1 MVERLLERDQRT
13 FRERTSLKEI
23 GEMREITFAEAG
35 VEALMEEMKRDERVF
50 VMGED
55 VGRFGGVYAAM
66 PKLWKEFGD
75 ERVRDTPISENAIVG
90 FALGAAITGMRPVAD
105 IMFCDL
111 LALAMDQI
119 VNQAAKIRYMLGGSI
134 KVPLVIR
141 TTLGGMRSVAAQHSQ
156 NLEAWFVHVP
166 GLRIAVPSTPYNV
179 KGLLKTAIRV
189 DEPVI
194 VFEHQQLMRMKGPV
208 PEEEYTIPLGQAE
221 VVREGKDLTVVA
233 VSLMVHRVLN
243 VARNLEKLGIDI
255 EVIDPRTLN
264 PLDKR
269 TILDSVKKTG
279 RLMVVHQGSKTG
291 GLGAEIGSM
300 VAEEGF
306 EFLIAPIRRVGAF
319 DVPVPFSRKLE
330 DYVIPNEQRI
340 AKEIMSMLE
349 A

>member
-1 MVERLLERDQRT
+1 
-13 FRERTSLKEI
+13 
-23 GEMREITFAEAG
+23 MREITFAEAA

-111 LALAMDQI
+111 LVLAMDQI
-119 VNQAAKIRYMLGGSI
+119 VNQAAKIRYMLGGTI
-134 KVPLVIR
+134 RVPLVIR
-141 TTLGGMRSVAAQHSQ
+141 TTLGGLRSVAAQHSQ
-156 NLEAWFVHVP
+156 SLEAWFTHVP
-166 GLRIAVPSTPYNV
+166 GLRIAIPSTPYNA
-179 KGLLKTAIRV
+179 KGLLKTAIR
-189 DEPVI
+189 DDNPVI
-194 VFEHQQLMRMKGPV
+194 VFEHQQLMRTRGPV
-208 PEEEYTIPLGQAE
+208 PDGEYSIPFGQAE

-233 VSLMVHRVLN
+233 TSLMVHRVLN
-243 VARNLEKLGIDI
+243 AAKDLEKLGVDI
-255 EVIDPRTLN
+255 ELIDPRTLN
-264 PLDKR
+264 PLDKG
-269 TILDSVKKTG
+269 TILSSVKKTG
-279 RLMVVHQGSKTG
+279 RLMIVHQGCKTSG
-291 GLGAEIGSM
+291 FGAEIGAV

-306 EFLIAPIRRVGAF
+306 EYLISPIRRVGSF

-330 DYVIPNEQRI
+330 DYVVPNEQRI
-340 AKEIMSMLE
+340 AKEILSMLE